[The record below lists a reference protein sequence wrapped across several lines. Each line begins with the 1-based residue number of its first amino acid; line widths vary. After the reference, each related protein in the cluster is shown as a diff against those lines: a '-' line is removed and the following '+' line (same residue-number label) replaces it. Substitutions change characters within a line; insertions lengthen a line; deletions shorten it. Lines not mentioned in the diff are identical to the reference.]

1 MNVFFEYLLC
11 AHSIY
16 SVSLMKILNKHTMK
30 PTLSVLVLLLISV
43 TFYGQDFENGT
54 IITKHYDTITNV
66 QIEKYSDSKSLL
78 QITYVDKEGKEQSPS
93 METIKC
99 YTRGDE
105 KFIRI
110 YYDCDMIL
118 VKVVEQGPKVNLYER
133 ILNGVTY
140 YYIEKVY
147 DELIKVPNSSSK
159 FAKEISDFLS
169 TNETISN
176 EVKDKKL
183 TDVVEIV
190 SLYNKG

>member
-1 MNVFFEYLLC
+1 
-11 AHSIY
+11 
-16 SVSLMKILNKHTMK
+16 MKILNKHTMK